1 MVLVEVVQDDTLPSA
16 NTDDKK
22 PSQSNHFLPVHSA
35 MLVRLDRRGA
45 LLRGVDG
52 TMYFLLS
59 PILGDYSAPLKI
71 SGYNAAQ
78 LRVTEK

>member
-1 MVLVEVVQDDTLPSA
+1 QAWAL
-16 NTDDKK
+16 
-22 PSQSNHFLPVHSA
+22 
-35 MLVRLDRRGA
+35 RRGA
-45 LLRGVDG
+45 FLRSFDG

-78 LRVTEK
+78 LPVTQ